1 MAKSPLRKTT
11 GIQTAG
17 NQRTFATHRKNKT
30 TKCLSDSTDLPA
42 NSITCNKLEFTFSN
56 KRFLTREEISREAD
70 IERTPALGFHVPG
83 LFDKVVDI
91 DHCCLQGSSS
101 NEIRNFIKTYA
112 LKKGLSF
119 YDIRAQ
125 QGFLRTLIIRT
136 ASTGEIMV
144 ILAFGHEDTGA
155 REQLLETLVRQF
167 PQITSLMYVINEKLN
182 DNLTDQDMFCFHGR
196 DHIFEEMEGLKFKI
210 GPKSFYQTN
219 SEQA

>member
-1 MAKSPLRKTT
+1 ME
-11 GIQTAG
+11 GIVTH
-17 NQRTFATHRKNKT
+17 THRFSALRIAPACTHFGICGGCKWQN
-30 TKCLSDSTDLPA
+30 LPYEKQLEFKQQEINDNLQRIGKIKLQNVYPIIGSA
-42 NSITCNKLEFTFSN
+42 RQLYYRNKLEFTFSN

-144 ILAFGHEDTGA
+144 ILAFGYEDTVA

-167 PQITSLMYVINEKLN
+167 PQITSLM
-182 DNLTDQDMFCFHGR
+182 
-196 DHIFEEMEGLKFKI
+196 
-210 GPKSFYQTN
+210 
-219 SEQA
+219 